1 MSVDDAKRFE
11 KLLQSQPAC
20 VRITTFEEVEALEV
34 LREVAMERQKQLLV
48 WSAGYGIRDGLL
60 DAGEAEAE
68 AQTDTAGPAL
78 SWIWAH
84 PGGGIYVMLDLA
96 DHLECQ
102 VTKRMLRDAIFAV
115 QRRGATLVL
124 VDSNSNVPDVV
135 DAYVTDFELS
145 LPDEKQ
151 LDRLV
156 RRTIKE
162 FHRLRP
168 IDVDITRK
176 GFAAIVKNLRGLTR
190 RQAEQV
196 VISAIADDRKL
207 DGEDVNH
214 ILASKRKLLQTDGL
228 LEYVQSPLTLE
239 EIGGMRNLK
248 QWLGHRKRAFEDQAA
263 DYGLT
268 PPRGVLMLGVQGAGK
283 SLCAKATATAW
294 QQPLLRMD
302 PNVLYSKYIGDSEQ
316 NLRRAL
322 KQAESMSPVI
332 LWIDEIEKAFASAAA
347 QSSDGGLSKRM
358 FGSLLTWMQEHEA
371 PVFVVATAN
380 DIEALPPELLR
391 KGRFDEIFFVGL
403 PRKPARKQIF
413 KIHLTRR
420 NRPVENFDLDL
431 LAEESEGFSGAE
443 IEQAIVSAL
452 HEAFACDGEIDTDS
466 IFRAMENSPPLS
478 VTMAEKIQA
487 LYAWAEGRCVPA
499 D

>member
-1 MSVDDAKRFE
+1 MTTDDVKQFRQ
-11 KLLQSQPAC
+11 LLDTKPAC
-20 VRITTFEEVEALEV
+20 VRITTFEETEALEM
-34 LREVAMERQKQLLV
+34 LREAAMETQKQILV

-60 DAGEAEAE
+60 DNSEAEAK
-68 AQTDTAGPAL
+68 TDTAGPAL

-84 PGGGIYVMLDLA
+84 PGSGLYVMLDLA
-96 DHLECQ
+96 DHLQCQ
-102 VTKRMLRDAIFAV
+102 VTKRMLRDAIFAAGK
-115 QRRGATLVL
+115 RGATLVL
-124 VDSNSNVPDVV
+124 VDSSDQLPAVV
-135 DAYVTDFELS
+135 EAYTTRFELS

-151 LDRLV
+151 LDSLV
-156 RRTIKE
+156 RRTLKAV
-162 FHRLRP
+162 HRDQP
-168 IDVDITRK
+168 IEVDVTRK

-190 RQAEQV
+190 RQAREV
-196 VISAIADDRKL
+196 IISAVADDRKL
-207 DGEDVNH
+207 DDEDVNNV
-214 ILASKRKLLQTDGL
+214 LASKRKLLQTDGL
-228 LEYVQSPLTLE
+228 LEYVQSPLTLDQ
-239 EIGGMRNLK
+239 IGGMRNLK
-248 QWLGHRKRAFEDQAA
+248 RWLKHRKRAFEDQAA
-263 DYGLT
+263 DYGLH

-322 KQAESMSPVI
+322 KQAEVMAPVI

-391 KGRFDEIFFVGL
+391 KGRFDEIFFVDL
-403 PRKPARKQIF
+403 PGKAARKRIF
-413 KIHLTRR
+413 EIHLSRR
-420 NRPVENFDLDL
+420 KRDPGCFNLEA
-431 LAEESEGFSGAE
+431 LARESEGFSGAE
-443 IEQAIVSAL
+443 IEQAVISAL
-452 HEAFACDGEIDTDS
+452 HEAFACRGEIDTEK
-466 IFRAMENSPPLS
+466 IVAAMQASPPLS

-487 LYAWAEGRCVPA
+487 LQAWAESRCVPA
-499 D
+499 E